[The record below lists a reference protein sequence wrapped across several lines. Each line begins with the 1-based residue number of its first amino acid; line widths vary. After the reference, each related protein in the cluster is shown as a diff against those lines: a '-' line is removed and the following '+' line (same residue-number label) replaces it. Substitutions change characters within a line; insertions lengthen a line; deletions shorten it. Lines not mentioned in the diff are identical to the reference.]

1 MQWAGRG
8 HRSGPAGSL
17 PAQVPAVWVRPR
29 LGAMLVA
36 RLDGGRARLLGMV
49 GEDVVDPAEQGLQA
63 LG

>member
-1 MQWAGRG
+1 
-8 HRSGPAGSL
+8 
-17 PAQVPAVWVRPR
+17 
-29 LGAMLVA
+29 MLVA